1 MDVRP
6 LPGLEHLHFAEVWI
20 REPGEA
26 TWRDASD
33 AARAIGKEALE
44 VWTTD
49 ETPEVAGFLLGRGFA
64 NVRSYIVSE
73 LDVAA
78 APEPD
83 APVFDVRSLA
93 DEPVDPEV
101 LYAIALES
109 YPDQP
114 GRGETRLPALDGW
127 RAFGLDPHPR
137 EAFFVAREGDT
148 VAGYGYLT
156 PEDGVW
162 RHGFT
167 AVARAHRSRGVA
179 GAIKR
184 AQVAWA
190 QTNGVP
196 SLRTATELR
205 LEQMR
210 ALNDR
215 FGYRPLYT
223 ELVLRGPLFLA

>member
-6 LPGLEHLHFAEVWI
+6 IPGLEHLPFAEVWI

-26 TWRDASD
+26 TWREASN

-73 LDVAA
+73 LDVATA
-78 APEPD
+78 AEPE
-83 APVFDVRSLA
+83 APAFDVRSLS
-93 DEPVDPEV
+93 EQPVDAAV

-114 GRGETRLPALDGW
+114 GREDTQLPAIDGW
-127 RAFGLDPHPR
+127 RAFGLDLHPP
-137 EAFFVAREGDT
+137 EAFFVARDGDA
-148 VAGYGYLT
+148 VAGYGYVT
-156 PEDGVW
+156 PENDVW
-162 RHGFT
+162 THGFT
-167 AVARAHRSRGVA
+167 AVARAYRGRGVG

-184 AQVAWA
+184 AQISWA
-190 QTNGVP
+190 KANGVP
-196 SLRTATELR
+196 ALRTATERR

-210 ALNDR
+210 ALNNR
-215 FGYRPLYT
+215 FGYRPLHT
-223 ELVLRGPLFLA
+223 ELVLRGPLYLA

>member
-6 LPGLEHLHFAEVWI
+6 IPGLEHLPFAEVWI

-26 TWRDASD
+26 AWREASD
-33 AARAIGKEALE
+33 AARAIGKDALE

-49 ETPEVAGFLLGRGFA
+49 ETTEVAGFLLDHGFA
-64 NVRSYIVSE
+64 NVRSYVVSE
-73 LDVAA
+73 LDVAT

-83 APVFDVRSLA
+83 APAFDVRTLA
-93 DEPVDPEV
+93 ELPVAPET

-114 GRGETRLPALDGW
+114 GRSETRLPAIDGW
-127 RAFGLDPHPR
+127 RAFGLDPHPP

-148 VAGYGYLT
+148 VAGYGCVT
-156 PEDGVW
+156 PEQGVW
-162 RHGFT
+162 THGFT
-167 AVARAHRSRGVA
+167 AVARGYRGRGVG

-184 AQVAWA
+184 AQISWA
-190 QTNGVP
+190 RANGMTV
-196 SLRTATELR
+196 LRTATELR

-210 ALNDR
+210 ALNER

-223 ELVLRGPLFLA
+223 ELVLRGPLYLA

>member
-6 LPGLEHLHFAEVWI
+6 VPGLEHLPFAEVWI

-64 NVRSYIVSE
+64 NVRSYVVSE
-73 LDVAA
+73 LDVSTAPAPDAPAFDVRALAA
-78 APEPD
+78 APV
-83 APVFDVRSLA
+83 A
-93 DEPVDPEV
+93 PEV
-101 LYAIALES
+101 LYAVALES
-109 YPDQP
+109 YRDQP
-114 GRGETRLPALDGW
+114 GREETRLPAIDGW
-127 RAFGLDPHPR
+127 RAFGLDPHPP
-137 EAFFVAREGDT
+137 EAFFVARDGDA
-148 VAGYGYLT
+148 VAGYGYVA
-156 PEDGVW
+156 PEAGVW
-162 RHGFT
+162 THGFT
-167 AVARAHRSRGVA
+167 AVARAYRGRGVG

-184 AQVAWA
+184 AQIAWA
-190 QTNGVP
+190 RAHGVP
-196 SLRTATELR
+196 TLRTATELR

-223 ELVLRGPLFLA
+223 ELVLHGPLYLA

>member
-6 LPGLEHLHFAEVWI
+6 APGLEHLPFAEVWI

-26 TWRDASD
+26 TWREASD
-33 AARAIGKEALE
+33 AARAIGKDALE

-49 ETPEVAGFLLGRGFA
+49 ETPEVAGFLLARGFA
-64 NVRSYIVSE
+64 NVRSYVVSE

-78 APEPD
+78 TPEPGVP
-83 APVFDVRSLA
+83 AFAVRSLA
-93 DEPVDPEV
+93 DEPLDPTV

-114 GRGETRLPALDGW
+114 GRAETRLPAIDGW
-127 RAFGLDPHPR
+127 RAFGLDSHPP
-137 EAFFVAREGDT
+137 EAFFVAYDDDT
-148 VAGYGYLT
+148 AVGYGYLT

-162 RHGFT
+162 THGFA
-167 AVARAHRSRGVA
+167 AVARAHRGRGVG

-184 AQVAWA
+184 AQIQWA
-190 QTNGVP
+190 KANGVP
-196 SLRTATELR
+196 ALRTATELR

-210 ALNDR
+210 ALNER